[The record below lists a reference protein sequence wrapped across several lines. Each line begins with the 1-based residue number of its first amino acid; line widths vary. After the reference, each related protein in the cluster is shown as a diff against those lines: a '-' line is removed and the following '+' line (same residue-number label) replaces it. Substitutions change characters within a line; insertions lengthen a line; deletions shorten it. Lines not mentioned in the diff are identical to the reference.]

1 MGFIETTIGRI
12 DAAVASNT
20 ETVFGVISADVPGVL
35 TLAGILGLAWI
46 GISGLLSVRP
56 APFSSYAGLMLR
68 YGLVVGA
75 VMSWDFFGDA
85 YDILTTLPAEIGGT
99 MLGEPGDTVW
109 GKADGILD
117 MFGLDGQECGIVSGS
132 FTACIRDVI
141 GFVVYVLFATVIIL
155 IVGGAKIG
163 LAFAIGLA
171 PVFVACA
178 MFRAT
183 GTLFATWSKW
193 TLGFALT
200 PMLAVGLAGLVIGIA
215 TEAIGDAAQAAGD
228 EEISLADLLTPVV
241 MALTG
246 GFLVAQVPSMA
257 GALSGSIVAS
267 ATGLAAQA
275 LGWGAGAALSAAG
288 TGASHIRTGGA
299 VAGSAIGAGRT
310 ASAGGGS
317 FVHGMMEDLAAQRET
332 RRTMMDAHAARRA
345 AFGHT
350 TGPGERMEAWPAMA
364 RHAAGRQRAAR
375 AEASGRIGLPSPEQV
390 RDAKRAAHGLPPR
403 GAGGADPSQGSDPS
417 HGSHPSHGQPLPARF
432 RPGPGTPGGGDTT
445 TGGGAGGTGS
455 ASGGSGPAVP
465 AAAAQGAS
473 RPATLKQIDYALRL
487 QNRTPGATRHTPDAL
502 AAMTTRDIA
511 THIAEM
517 RDTVSAEGTTFA
529 GETTPA
535 GVATPAGG
543 PAPDGGMAGVSG
555 ATGATGL
562 AGSGGPRP
570 ALDAGD
576 LPDAPAPA
584 GPAPVP
590 DRSPTVPA
598 GSAGNATTGSGST
611 PGGAGIT
618 GGASG
623 TGSAGGARKAPP
635 GPSSAPGP
643 SGAPGATGAARAN
656 FSAADWRHALA
667 AGAREM
673 LGAPNPHLST
683 KTELRYGTNG
693 ALSVDLATGGWSDFE
708 QGTGGG
714 AADLVIHQ
722 GHARTRGEAVRWYQD
737 RGWLPGASG
746 TGGGGTTGGA
756 GTGGAGSTGGGSAT
770 GGGSTG
776 SAVAA
781 KIAQG
786 RAQEAAQAPHPS
798 QGSHAAQA
806 AETSQRAAH
815 AARLF
820 AAAGP
825 AAGTPAAGYLA
836 GRGWDGAPP
845 AALRFH
851 PALRHGPTRQT
862 LPAMVAE
869 VRHGATG
876 APMGIHRTFLA
887 PSGAAGATG
896 AGDAAGAAPAPGA
909 PGAPARADVPQP
921 KMTYGPVAGGAV
933 QLGAPAPDRPLLV
946 GEGIETT
953 LAAMRASG
961 HPGWAALSTSGMAAL
976 TLPETV
982 RSVTLLADNDA
993 SGAGLRAAER
1003 AAARW
1008 TGEGRTVRIAMP
1020 DRPGQDFADLLAA
1033 DPAGTTIRATL
1044 DQARPVT
1051 LPGAGDARGAT
1062 PAAPA
1067 TRATGA
1073 APAARTDDPGKDSR

>member
-1 MGFIETTIGRI
+1 
-12 DAAVASNT
+12 
-20 ETVFGVISADVPGVL
+20 
-35 TLAGILGLAWI
+35 
-46 GISGLLSVRP
+46 
-56 APFSSYAGLMLR
+56 
-68 YGLVVGA
+68 
-75 VMSWDFFGDA
+75 
-85 YDILTTLPAEIGGT
+85 
-99 MLGEPGDTVW
+99 
-109 GKADGILD
+109 
-117 MFGLDGQECGIVSGS
+117 
-132 FTACIRDVI
+132 
-141 GFVVYVLFATVIIL
+141 
-155 IVGGAKIG
+155 
-163 LAFAIGLA
+163 
-171 PVFVACA
+171 
-178 MFRAT
+178 
-183 GTLFATWSKW
+183 
-193 TLGFALT
+193 
-200 PMLAVGLAGLVIGIA
+200 
-215 TEAIGDAAQAAGD
+215 
-228 EEISLADLLTPVV
+228 
-241 MALTG
+241 
-246 GFLVAQVPSMA
+246 
-257 GALSGSIVAS
+257 
-267 ATGLAAQA
+267 
-275 LGWGAGAALSAAG
+275 
-288 TGASHIRTGGA
+288 
-299 VAGSAIGAGRT
+299 
-310 ASAGGGS
+310 
-317 FVHGMMEDLAAQRET
+317 
-332 RRTMMDAHAARRA
+332 
-345 AFGHT
+345 
-350 TGPGERMEAWPAMA
+350 
-364 RHAAGRQRAAR
+364 
-375 AEASGRIGLPSPEQV
+375 
-390 RDAKRAAHGLPPR
+390 
-403 GAGGADPSQGSDPS
+403 
-417 HGSHPSHGQPLPARF
+417 
-432 RPGPGTPGGGDTT
+432 
-445 TGGGAGGTGS
+445 
-455 ASGGSGPAVP
+455 
-465 AAAAQGAS
+465 
-473 RPATLKQIDYALRL
+473 
-487 QNRTPGATRHTPDAL
+487 
-502 AAMTTRDIA
+502 
-511 THIAEM
+511 
-517 RDTVSAEGTTFA
+517 
-529 GETTPA
+529 
-535 GVATPAGG
+535 
-543 PAPDGGMAGVSG
+543 
-555 ATGATGL
+555 
-562 AGSGGPRP
+562 
-570 ALDAGD
+570 
-576 LPDAPAPA
+576 
-584 GPAPVP
+584 
-590 DRSPTVPA
+590 
-598 GSAGNATTGSGST
+598 
-611 PGGAGIT
+611 
-618 GGASG
+618 
-623 TGSAGGARKAPP
+623 
-635 GPSSAPGP
+635 
-643 SGAPGATGAARAN
+643 
-656 FSAADWRHALA
+656 
-667 AGAREM
+667 M

-887 PSGAAGATG
+887 PSGA
-896 AGDAAGAAPAPGA
+896 

-1033 DPAGTTIRATL
+1033 DPAGTTIRTTL

-1051 LPGAGDARGAT
+1051 LPGAGNAG
-1062 PAAPA
+1062 
-1067 TRATGA
+1067 G
-1073 APAARTDDPGKDSR
+1073 AARTDDPGKDSR

>member
-1 MGFIETTIGRI
+1 MAFIQDTMDRI

-20 ETVFGVISADVPGVL
+20 QTVFGALHGEVGPVIAGAGVL
-35 TLAGILGLAWI
+35 GVAWI
-46 GISGLLSVRP
+46 GVSGLLSARP
-56 APFSSYAGLMLR
+56 APVSAYALWILR
-68 YGLVVGA
+68 YAVIAGVVLA
-75 VMSWDFFGDA
+75 WEFFEPV
-85 YDILTTLPAEIGGT
+85 YHILTTVPAGIGGT
-99 MLGEPGDTVW
+99 MLGQPGDTVW

-117 MFGLDGQECGIVSGS
+117 IFERPGEECGLLEGTL
-132 FTACIRDVI
+132 TACIRDVI

-215 TEAIGDAAQAAGD
+215 TDAIDETALNGDDGED
-228 EEISLADLLTPVV
+228 GFTGLLTPVV

-275 LGWGAGAALSAAG
+275 LGWGAGAALSATG

-403 GAGGADPSQGSDPS
+403 GAGVADPSQGSDPS
-417 HGSHPSHGQPLPARF
+417 HGSQGAAGGAPLPARF
-432 RPGPGTPGGGDTT
+432 APGPGTPGGGGT
-445 TGGGAGGTGS
+445 TGGGAGTPGGGGTTGS
-455 ASGGSGPAVP
+455 ASGTGSAGSTGSASPTTGGGRGPAAP

-473 RPATLKQIDYALRL
+473 RPATVKQIDYALRL
-487 QNRTPGATRHTPDAL
+487 QNRTPGATQHTPDAL

-511 THIAEM
+511 AHIAEM
-517 RDTVSAEGTTFA
+517 RGATPAEGATFPGDTVSVG
-529 GETTPA
+529 GTTPA
-535 GVATPAGG
+535 GD
-543 PAPDGGMAGVSG
+543 PAPDGGMAGVSGATG

-584 GPAPVP
+584 GPADLAGPAPVP

-598 GSAGNATTGSGST
+598 GSAGGGTTGSDR
-611 PGGAGIT
+611 IT
-618 GGASG
+618 GG
-623 TGSAGGARKAPP
+623 TGGARHAPP
-635 GPSSAPGP
+635 GPSSA
-643 SGAPGATGAARAN
+643 ARTAGAARAN
-656 FSAADWRHALA
+656 FSAADWRHALE

-737 RGWLPGASG
+737 RGWLPG
-746 TGGGGTTGGA
+746 GGG
-756 GTGGAGSTGGGSAT
+756 AT
-770 GGGSTG
+770 GSGSTG

-786 RAQEAAQAPHPS
+786 RAQEAPQASHAAQAPHPS
-798 QGSHAAQA
+798 QGSHPSQGPHPSYGPHPSHGSHAAQA

-815 AARLF
+815 AARMF

-887 PSGAAGATG
+887 PSGA
-896 AGDAAGAAPAPGA
+896 

-933 QLGAPAPDRPLLV
+933 QLGAPRPDRPLLV

-961 HPGWAALSTSGMAAL
+961 NPGWAALSTSGMAAL

-982 RSVTLLADNDA
+982 HTVTLLADNDA
-993 SGAGLRAAER
+993 NGAGLRAAER

-1008 TGEGRTVRIAMP
+1008 AGEGRTVRIAMP

-1033 DPAGTTIRATL
+1033 DPAGTTIRTTL
-1044 DQARPVT
+1044 DQARPV
-1051 LPGAGDARGAT
+1051 RGAT

-1067 TRATGA
+1067 TGAGGARGA
-1073 APAARTDDPGKDSR
+1073 APAAPARGAARADDPGKDSR